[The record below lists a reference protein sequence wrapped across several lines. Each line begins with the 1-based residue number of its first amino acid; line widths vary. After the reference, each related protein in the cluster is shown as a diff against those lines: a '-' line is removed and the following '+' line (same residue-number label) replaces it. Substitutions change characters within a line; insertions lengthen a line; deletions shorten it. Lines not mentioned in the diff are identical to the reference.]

1 MPRILT
7 DEEIASFRARL
18 CHAAEGLLAEGGREA
33 LSMRA
38 VAARLGVSPMT
49 PYRYFESKQAL
60 VTALQVR
67 AFERLAKAL
76 ETADSASA
84 RGASNAVGEAYV
96 VFASEQASAYR
107 LMFELPASDQLSDP
121 ALASAV
127 DRARASMLRNAERA
141 VGGFRTPSDAQL
153 AGVLFWAMLH
163 GMLALEITSKPL
175 QAIDSERLRAAAG
188 RALATICRGLA
199 HSQPKSC

>member
-1 MPRILT
+1 MPQILT
-7 DEEIASFRARL
+7 DEDIANFRSRL
-18 CHAAEGLLAEGGREA
+18 CHVAEALLAEGGRGA

-38 VAARLGVSPMT
+38 VAAKLGVSPMT

-84 RGASNAVGEAYV
+84 SGASNAVGEAYV
-96 VFASEQASAYR
+96 AFASEQPSAYR
-107 LMFELPASDQLSDP
+107 LMFELPPSDQRADP
-121 ALASAV
+121 ALVSAV
-127 DRARASMLRNAERA
+127 SRARASMFRNAERA
-141 VGGFRTPSDAQL
+141 LGGVRPPSDTQL
-153 AGVLFWAMLH
+153 AEVLFWAMLH